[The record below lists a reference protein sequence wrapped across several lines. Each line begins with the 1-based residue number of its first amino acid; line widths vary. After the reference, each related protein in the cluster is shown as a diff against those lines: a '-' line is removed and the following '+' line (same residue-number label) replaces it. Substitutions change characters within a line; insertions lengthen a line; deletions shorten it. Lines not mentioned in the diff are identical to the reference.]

1 MKICVF
7 MTIVMAVCLVACK
20 HDKNAIVRIDNPEHI
35 LVTDSIYSRLP
46 GSMFYQDGIIY
57 WQDALSA
64 ENFIH
69 AIEVST
75 GKELYSF
82 GNMGDGPEEFAF
94 PLFSLSS
101 TSGLYISDLKKNL
114 EILYQI
120 DKDSDTLNVSI
131 GTYENKTEAKRIIH
145 LGDDEILYFFPNKEK
160 PFEIYRNGA
169 CVSSGNLPLD
179 EHVTN
184 GNDVYQGSVVYN
196 PKNAYL
202 VYSTF
207 GFPYMAVYHWEN
219 NKPVLK
225 KELKTPV
232 EYTIL
237 EKELKLD
244 NKDAEGTM
252 ELALTANYIVALQ
265 RDKVVEGEMPKA
277 KYARDM
283 STLPRSLFVYDYD
296 LNLIKIINMPFPLLR
311 LCGDFDSDDC
321 YIIGANPEFE
331 ILKINLAD

>member
-1 MKICVF
+1 
-7 MTIVMAVCLVACK
+7 
-20 HDKNAIVRIDNPEHI
+20 
-35 LVTDSIYSRLP
+35 
-46 GSMFYQDGIIY
+46 MFYQDGIIY

-82 GNMGDGPEEFAF
+82 GNMGDGPEEFAL

-101 TSGLYISDLKKNL
+101 TSGLYISDLEKNL

-179 EHVTN
+179 
-184 GNDVYQGSVVYN
+184 DACD
-196 PKNAYL
+196 K
-202 VYSTF
+202 
-207 GFPYMAVYHWEN
+207 WE
-219 NKPVLK
+219 
-225 KELKTPV
+225 
-232 EYTIL
+232 
-237 EKELKLD
+237 
-244 NKDAEGTM
+244 
-252 ELALTANYIVALQ
+252 
-265 RDKVVEGEMPKA
+265 
-277 KYARDM
+277 
-283 STLPRSLFVYDYD
+283 
-296 LNLIKIINMPFPLLR
+296 
-311 LCGDFDSDDC
+311 
-321 YIIGANPEFE
+321 
-331 ILKINLAD
+331 

>member
-101 TSGLYISDLKKNL
+101 TSGYI
-114 EILYQI
+114 
-120 DKDSDTLNVSI
+120 
-131 GTYENKTEAKRIIH
+131 
-145 LGDDEILYFFPNKEK
+145 F
-160 PFEIYRNGA
+160 
-169 CVSSGNLPLD
+169 
-179 EHVTN
+179 
-184 GNDVYQGSVVYN
+184 
-196 PKNAYL
+196 
-202 VYSTF
+202 
-207 GFPYMAVYHWEN
+207 
-219 NKPVLK
+219 
-225 KELKTPV
+225 
-232 EYTIL
+232 
-237 EKELKLD
+237 
-244 NKDAEGTM
+244 
-252 ELALTANYIVALQ
+252 
-265 RDKVVEGEMPKA
+265 
-277 KYARDM
+277 
-283 STLPRSLFVYDYD
+283 
-296 LNLIKIINMPFPLLR
+296 LI
-311 LCGDFDSDDC
+311 
-321 YIIGANPEFE
+321 
-331 ILKINLAD
+331 